1 MNRIYLEAIISGT
14 IIRVTDLTMRQR
26 NILTREIADAIEYLE
41 KKPDDCQKEET
52 WDVAENIGERMK
64 GDGSW

>member
-1 MNRIYLEAIISGT
+1 MNRTYLEAVISGT
-14 IIRVTDLTMRQR
+14 ILRVTDLDIHKR
-26 NILTREIADAIEYLE
+26 NILTREIADAVEYLNS
-41 KKPDDCQKEET
+41 KPDDCQKEET